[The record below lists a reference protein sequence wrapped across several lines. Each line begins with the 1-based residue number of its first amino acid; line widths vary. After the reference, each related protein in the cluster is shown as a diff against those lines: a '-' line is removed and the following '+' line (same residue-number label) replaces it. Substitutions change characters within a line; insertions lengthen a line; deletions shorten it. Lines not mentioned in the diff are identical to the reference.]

1 MSAALPAPLTLSP
14 SLMRLASQIQSLSE
28 LTESLAYRLLELE
41 ERLAV
46 QELKLQPLLQAGS
59 SALPGE
65 SADTELRLE
74 DTEERLARLEAL
86 LSGLAGSASAAPG
99 ESAPG
104 EAAAVLPQQPNSDE
118 MFYEE
123 GEQPFMDELT
133 DEADGL
139 EEAMDGGPDGPYEL
153 VDEPRL
159 DSYSERLTA

>member
-1 MSAALPAPLTLSP
+1 MTAALPAPSTLSP
-14 SLMRLASQIQSLSE
+14 SVMRLASQIQSLSE

-59 SALPGE
+59 GALPGE

-86 LSGLAGSASAAPG
+86 LSGMAGSASAD
-99 ESAPG
+99 PG
-104 EAAAVLPQQPNSDE
+104 EAAAVQLQQHRSDE

-123 GEQPFMDELT
+123 GEQPFMDELS
-133 DEADGL
+133 
-139 EEAMDGGPDGPYEL
+139 EEADGPYEL
-153 VDEPRL
+153 VDEPGL
-159 DSYSERLTA
+159 DSYAERLTA